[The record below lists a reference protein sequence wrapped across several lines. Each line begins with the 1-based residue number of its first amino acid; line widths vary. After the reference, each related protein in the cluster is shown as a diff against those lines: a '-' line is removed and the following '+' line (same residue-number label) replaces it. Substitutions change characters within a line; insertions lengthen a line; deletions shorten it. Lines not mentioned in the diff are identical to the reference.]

1 MPGAEVSTGC
11 FTPALLL
18 NCTGRQQMNT
28 EHQQQPL
35 ICKCYNYIHRWHTPQ
50 LDGSTVYKYICVCSD
65 VCMVW
70 MSTAALLI
78 IFIFG
83 SIVRYIRELPY
94 IQYVW
99 CIYIHRYT
107 CVVVCVH
114 GVWGEGWGVSTVLI
128 PTTETAYTH
137 RAPPSHPV
145 PPPKLALVTNLICLL
160 AKGLQLLQQLVC
172 PLCAGLG
179 GGCSQTDFCRFSQR
193 LQDSIGVFPE
203 GVHLGRRECYITAS
217 TVGHIRTYVLY
228 MIAVL

>member
-1 MPGAEVSTGC
+1 MCGVYT
-11 FTPALLL
+11 
-18 NCTGRQQMNT
+18 
-28 EHQQQPL
+28 
-35 ICKCYNYIHRWHTPQ
+35 YI
-50 LDGSTVYKYICVCSD
+50 G
-65 VCMVW
+65 
-70 MSTAALLI
+70 
-78 IFIFG
+78 
-83 SIVRYIRELPY
+83 
-94 IQYVW
+94 
-99 CIYIHRYT
+99 RYT